1 VERETM
7 SIKTH
12 VIFFDGTRN
21 GLSDEFPTNIQKMF
35 HAAGCHDQIPQYYEG
50 PGDEDTCN
58 WIEQITGGA
67 FGLDCDD
74 IRDQALEDFFDHY
87 KPGDRIAVFGFS
99 RGAAIAR
106 LFASRLTKAG
116 IEIDFLGCF
125 DTVMAQMPF
134 LEYQQKSMFGD
145 LHVSPLVKRAVHFV
159 AIDEKRKA
167 FIPNL
172 MNARPGV
179 EEIWFRGDHCDIGG
193 GHENTGLS
201 DITLE
206 QMVIKAGESQ
216 IYFEPIKTQVTSNM
230 TPHKMETMLR
240 YGDRRVGVKV
250 GDKWCHVPVRID
262 ASVVDRPAQFFP
274 ENEPEPTPKTEIEK
288 AMDYGNTP

>member
-1 VERETM
+1 M
-7 SIKTH
+7 KTH

-67 FGLDCDD
+67 FGLDCGD
-74 IRDQALEDFFDHY
+74 IVDQALEDFFDHY
-87 KPGDRIAVFGFS
+87 KPGDRIAALGFS
-99 RGAAIAR
+99 RGAGNAR
-106 LFASRLTKAG
+106 MFVSRLTKAG
-116 IEIDFLGCF
+116 IAVDFLGCF

-134 LEYQQKSMFGD
+134 LEYQQKSIFGD

-179 EEIWFRGDHCDIGG
+179 EETWFSGDHCDIGG

-201 DITLE
+201 DITLKRMYQE
-206 QMVIKAGESQ
+206 ATKSG
-216 IYFEPIKTQVTSNM
+216 IYFEPIIAHVDPAM

-250 GDKWCHVPVRID
+250 GDKWCNIPVRID
-262 ASVVDRPAQFFP
+262 RSVVDRPAQFFP
-274 ENEPEPTPKTEIEK
+274 DDEPEPTPEVKI
-288 AMDYGNTP
+288 DYGNRK